1 LADALADLCR
11 HRLIAVDLEAD
22 SMFHFKEKIC
32 LIQIATE
39 TSSYIIDPLSI
50 PDLSTLS
57 EIFSNPDMVKIL
69 HGADYDIRSLHR
81 DYGITIANLFDTEMA
96 SRFLG
101 NAETGLNTVL
111 QKRFGVFLEKK
122 YQKKDWSQRPLPA
135 AMIEYAAKDTQYLIP
150 LYGAH
155 LKELTDKGRLEWV
168 LEECRDLTLV
178 RSSSANERPLFL
190 KVKGAGRLDPR
201 SLAVL
206 ETLLEFRRTLA
217 EAKDRPLF
225 KVMGTAALIKI
236 AIAQPATLEQLIET
250 RVLSEKQINMYGPA
264 MVKRIRDALDLPAD
278 ALPRY
283 PRFRTRRISN
293 EESARL
299 KRLRQWREQK
309 AKNLEIDSGVLINNA
324 ALSAIAE
331 ADPKTSENLN
341 ALPMLKNWQ
350 KKALGP
356 DILSVLAHSENR

>member
-1 LADALADLCR
+1 
-11 HRLIAVDLEAD
+11 
-22 SMFHFKEKIC
+22 MFHFKEKIC
-32 LIQIATE
+32 LIQIATRS
-39 TSSYIIDPLSI
+39 SSYIIDPLSI
-50 PDLSTLS
+50 PDLSALS
-57 EIFSNPDMVKIL
+57 RIFSNPDMVKIL

-81 DYGITIANLFDTEMA
+81 DYGIHVENLFDTELA

-135 AMIEYAAKDTQYLIP
+135 AMIEYAANDTRYLIP
-150 LYGAH
+150 LYEIQ
-155 LKELTDKGRLEWV
+155 LRELADKGRLEWL

-178 RSSSANERPLFL
+178 RGAPVNERPLYL
-190 KVKGAGRLDPR
+190 KVKGAGRLEPR

-206 ETLLEFRRTLA
+206 EALLEFRLTLA

-225 KVMGTAALIKI
+225 KVMGTTALIKI
-236 AIAQPATLEQLIET
+236 ASARPLTLGQLVET
-250 RVLSEKQINMYGPA
+250 GVLSEKQMNMYGPA
-264 MVKRIRDALDLPAD
+264 MIKKIRDALNLPAE

-309 AKNLEIDSGVLINNA
+309 AKDLEMDSGVLINNA

-331 ADPKTSENLN
+331 ADPQTPEALN
-341 ALPMLKNWQ
+341 SVPQLKNWQ
-350 KKALGP
+350 KNALGP
-356 DILSVLAHSENR
+356 DILKALADMEDGCNA